1 MKPGIVYSAASGLI
15 EKEYRSTRGAGECFA
30 LLTSNTYAEPIN
42 VSEIWLD
49 GDAAPI
55 TLEGC
60 DTLIFIREGSATLHI
75 DSEKYDLTEKTAAL
89 VKSGST
95 FNWLSGKGLKAVE
108 ISIPDKT
115 FPYSRK
121 NTVEASNYTPV
132 VKQGAMPTGDATGN
146 RQFEVLYSA
155 ANGSGSAT
163 MFVGFI
169 PTSGAPDHYH
179 LYDEVCHIVQGGGEL
194 HVGDTVQKIEA
205 GSTFVVSPRLLHSI
219 RNNREE
225 DLWILGTFSGG
236 SSFPMGTLP
245 LKGHRRP
252 SVSQRRW
259 ISAGLCR
266 RTI

>member
-1 MKPGIVYSAASGLI
+1 M
-15 EKEYRSTRGAGECFA
+15 RGAGECFA
-30 LLTSNTYAEPIN
+30 LLTSDTYAEPIN

-60 DTLIFIREGSATLHI
+60 DTLIFIREGSATLQI
-75 DSEKYDLTEKTAAL
+75 DSEKYELKEKTAAL

-95 FNWLSGKGLKAVE
+95 YNWLSGKAL

-219 RNNREE
+219 RNDREE
-225 DLWILGTFSGG
+225 DLWILGTFRPAG
-236 SSFPMGTLP
+236 SPAAAYYPDG
-245 LKGHRRP
+245 RP
-252 SVSQRRW
+252 APGYSE
-259 ISAGLCR
+259 
-266 RTI
+266 TE

>member
-1 MKPGIVYSAASGLI
+1 MKPGIVYNASSGLI
-15 EKEYRSTRGAGECFA
+15 EKEYRSMRGAGECFA
-30 LLTSNTYAEPIN
+30 LLTSDTYAEPIN

-60 DTLIFIREGSATLHI
+60 DTLIFIREGSATLQI
-75 DSEKYDLTEKTAAL
+75 DSEKYELKEKTAAL

-95 FNWLSGKGLKAVE
+95 YNWLSGKALKAVE

-219 RNNREE
+219 RNDREE
-225 DLWILGTFSGG
+225 DLWILGTFRPAG
-236 SSFPMGTLP
+236 SPAAAYYPDG
-245 LKGHRRP
+245 RP
-252 SVSQRRW
+252 APGYSE
-259 ISAGLCR
+259 
-266 RTI
+266 TE